1 MMKLKVRTSKCRV
14 EFDYVLSGSV
24 LKGAVK
30 TTWKSVTT
38 KLDIDS
44 DEPMER
50 IVALVK
56 NAKGGCFAENLVVQK
71 VPLVSS
77 VTLRGQTVTFGDG

>member
-1 MMKLKVRTSKCRV
+1 MMKLQVKKSKCHV

-24 LKGAVK
+24 LKGTVRTA
-30 TTWKSVTT
+30 WKSVTT

-44 DEPMER
+44 DEPLER

-56 NAKGGCFAENLVVQK
+56 NAKGGCVAENLVVQK
-71 VPLVSS
+71 VPLLSS
-77 VTLRGQTVTFGDG
+77 ITLRGETVHFRE

>member
-1 MMKLKVRTSKCRV
+1 MMKLKVRKSKCEV
-14 EFDYVLSGSV
+14 DFDYVLSGSV
-24 LKGAVK
+24 LKGTVK

-56 NAKGGCFAENLVVQK
+56 NAKGGCFAERLVVQA
-71 VPLVSS
+71 VPLTSS
-77 VTLRGQTVTFGDG
+77 ITLRGETVHFSD

>member
-1 MMKLKVRTSKCRV
+1 MMKLQVKKSKCHV

-24 LKGAVK
+24 LKGTVR

-44 DEPMER
+44 DEPLER

-71 VPLVSS
+71 VPLLSS
-77 VTLRGQTVTFGDG
+77 ITLRGETVHFRE

>member
-1 MMKLKVRTSKCRV
+1 MMKLKIRKSKCHV

-24 LKGAVK
+24 LKGTVK
-30 TTWKSVTT
+30 TTWQSVTT

-56 NAKGGCFAENLVVQK
+56 NAKGGCFAENLVVQQ
-71 VPLVSS
+71 VPLLSS
-77 VTLRGQTVTFGDG
+77 ITLRGETLHFKE

>member
-1 MMKLKVRTSKCRV
+1 MMKLTVKNAKCSVRFRK
-14 EFDYVLSGSV
+14 FLGGSV
-24 LKGAVK
+24 LKGTVK

-56 NAKGGCFAENLVVQK
+56 NAKGGCFAENLIVQQ
-71 VPLVSS
+71 VPLHSS
-77 VTLRGQTVTFGDG
+77 ITLRGETVHFKE